1 MSLTQLQTDLGE
13 DEPAFYDVR
22 VHFQAARRNVLT
34 SELVFLLFGRG
45 RANDLLIEDRNLEVS
60 KVHAALTC
68 DSNYCVSIMDVGSL
82 NGTFVNER
90 RLLPYAPRA
99 LVDGDT
105 VRFGRALAEQ
115 HGAVV
120 STSIFLWSAK
130 TPPLARARVRPRR
143 SDATTRES
151 ALEQLACF
159 MCTEP
164 IVNARVLACGHM
176 SCHACFAAWL
186 TPTRRTCPVCR
197 AEQPAGVQP
206 SPCLAVDSL
215 LETLMSA
222 GGSVTER
229 AAYERRVAHAKIAE
243 AVRAQCARIAR
254 E

>member
-1 MSLTQLQTDLGE
+1 MSLTQLHQTDLG
-13 DEPAFYDVR
+13 DEPAFFDAR
-22 VHFQAARRNVLT
+22 VYFQAARRDVLT
-34 SELVFLLFGRG
+34 SELVFLLIGRG
-45 RANDLLIEDRNLEVS
+45 RANDLLLEDLEVS

-68 DSNYCVSIMDVGSL
+68 DSNYCVSLMDVGSL
-82 NGTFVNER
+82 NGTFVNDR
-90 RLLPYAPRA
+90 RLLPYAPKA

-105 VRFGRALAEQ
+105 VRFGRAMAEQ
-115 HGAVV
+115 HGDTS
-120 STSIFLWSAK
+120 STSIFLWSSK

-143 SDATTRES
+143 SDVTTRES
-151 ALEQLACF
+151 ALEHLACF
-159 MCTEP
+159 MCTDP
-164 IVNARVLACGHM
+164 IVNARVLVCGHM